1 MALDLPE
8 PIKEFDLGRVGDYLG
23 LAAPQRLFLK
33 EAHARYLKDI
43 EAVRRQTQ
51 PQLDAACEHSLMVQ
65 GNDRRTFAAVAS
77 IAQVYDVEESLRRAI
92 ERADEALFVELESV
106 LADVQKP
113 GMARVRDYRQRQAC
127 VGWLRWLV
135 RPARI
140 DLSAMLDDVSAVPE
154 VRAAVDGLL
163 ADYERRLT
171 PTRVALNKAMLANRI
186 RLLELSAWLVR
197 DENDRPLDPT
207 LLRQRSQEHA
217 LRVSAL
223 LDDSVR
229 LQRQIAD
236 LNQKTLGTLL
246 TAMPPSVATS
256 LRNEYQR
263 RAFPTVYPDPH
274 GLHDVCERL
283 VGAAGIDDAQRAAIS
298 ALCATYQSEYDGVN
312 LEMERRYS
320 DWCLEFA
327 STFGSLNYE
336 QYRLRM
342 RELRDQRWR
351 LNLKTLRQIESLIPD
366 AGSHS
371 ELQSL
376 AEALERAIR
385 QGATDR
391 YPGP

>member
-1 MALDLPE
+1 MTRSSVIARAAVGILLLGRAVFAQSQPTVEPRNALEPPRLPKMALDLPE

-283 VGAAGIDDAQRAAIS
+283 VGAAASTMLS
-298 ALCATYQSEYDGVN
+298 ALRSRRCVPRTNRSTMASIWKWSAATVTG
-312 LEMERRYS
+312 
-320 DWCLEFA
+320 A
-327 STFGSLNYE
+327 SNSPAL
-336 QYRLRM
+336 
-342 RELRDQRWR
+342 
-351 LNLKTLRQIESLIPD
+351 
-366 AGSHS
+366 
-371 ELQSL
+371 L
-376 AEALERAIR
+376 AA
-385 QGATDR
+385 
-391 YPGP
+391 